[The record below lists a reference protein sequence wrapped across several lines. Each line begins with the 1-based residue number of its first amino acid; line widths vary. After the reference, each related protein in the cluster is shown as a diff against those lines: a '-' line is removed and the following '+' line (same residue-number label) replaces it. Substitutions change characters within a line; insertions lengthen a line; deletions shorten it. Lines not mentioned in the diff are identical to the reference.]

1 MLGYTYLVIFEH
13 LYFQLLNVSTYLAD
27 VTSQESRTARVSILD
42 ATMMLAKPLGNLIG
56 ARLFL
61 LSGYYPV
68 FALSGFF
75 AFSGALYVM
84 FALKETLPAAENREK
99 ERQTFLEVLKKKNPV
114 TVLKTLARPREGFR
128 RQMIL
133 WSFLTFFVHNLFY
146 KGNLYLFTRKK
157 FGWNEQ
163 DFSVYDSIDT
173 IHGFTRA
180 VLITP
185 LLSKVPMFNLLTSFN
200 WY

>member
-1 MLGYTYLVIFEH
+1 
-13 LYFQLLNVSTYLAD
+13 
-27 VTSQESRTARVSILD
+27 
-42 ATMMLAKPLGNLIG
+42 
-56 ARLFL
+56 
-61 LSGYYPV
+61 
-68 FALSGFF
+68 
-75 AFSGALYVM
+75 M